1 MSMNFYNTP
10 GGLWIMKVLES
21 SKKALEPIL
30 IPLQD
35 RGYHLGDSHKS
46 KAVPGSPS
54 QSRIFNRMI

>member
-1 MSMNFYNTP
+1 
-10 GGLWIMKVLES
+10 MKVLES
-21 SKKALEPIL
+21 SKKVLEPIL